1 MCDKFKTLAGF
12 VAFNLEDEAKAIS
25 QYEEL
30 LNVIGM
36 DYKDIIKEI
45 IADEK
50 NHIIK
55 LMRILHDLDDIDI
68 AKE

>member
-1 MCDKFKTLAGF
+1 
-12 VAFNLEDEAKAIS
+12 
-25 QYEEL
+25 
-30 LNVIGM
+30 M